1 MERSKDESVDISDF
15 ERRLDQN
22 WNERKHLAEIEFD
35 LRGEIQSLVLQGAS
49 LERFQEA
56 RARERECRAALAR
69 NNDES
74 DSLIDGWAAV
84 AFKAAP

>member
-1 MERSKDESVDISDF
+1 MEQAKDENPDISDF

-22 WNERKHLAEIEFD
+22 WNERKRLAETEFD
-35 LRGEIQSLVLQGAS
+35 LRSEIQSLVQQAAS

-56 RARERECRAALAR
+56 RGRERECTAALAR
-69 NNDES
+69 NNDEY

-84 AFKAAP
+84 AFKAVR